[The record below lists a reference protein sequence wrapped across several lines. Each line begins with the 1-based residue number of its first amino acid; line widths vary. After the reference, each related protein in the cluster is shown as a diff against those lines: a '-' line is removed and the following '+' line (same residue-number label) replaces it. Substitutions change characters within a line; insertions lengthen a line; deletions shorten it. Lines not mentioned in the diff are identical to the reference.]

1 MARLDEIRG
10 LAEYHAAH
18 ISSSPRDWMNYL
30 DTAAR
35 LYRYPFMD
43 QLLIHAQR
51 PKATACASLEL
62 WNEKMLRWVNRGAKG
77 IALLDE
83 TMQKTRLRYVFD
95 IQDTHKVK
103 GGRTPYLWRLQ
114 EKQQEELLN
123 HLEEV
128 YGLEAKDTG
137 SLSDALMATAK
148 YMVEENLDEYLDG
161 LTYVT
166 EGTYLEELE
175 ENTIRSEFR
184 SLLTDSIY
192 YTLASRCGLDP
203 LERQEEM
210 DFVHITDY
218 NSLSVLTFIGNAT
231 SMASESVLVD
241 IGRFVHRIS
250 LEEMKKGIEN
260 SEERNY
266 NKFNTLI
273 RESEE
278 NNNRIIE
285 NEYSQENQGGNE
297 YGTDI
302 SSQRR
307 LSVSESDN
315 PGDRG
320 TDREIRNAAE
330 DISEGAQEQ
339 PVSEPVTDWE
349 TEQPSGR
356 DRENSTEEIGS
367 TDSETVGEE
376 SGTIERGEPDGVDST
391 YEQSDGNSGR
401 EHLDGIGVQLI
412 EDTSEDQLSK
422 AEEANP
428 ATLVKICNSVV
439 DDISTTLSL
448 DQMVSLAK
456 DVTKYKISS
465 TTGFPTD
472 LTTKNMP
479 RCGDTVIP
487 ADLVTNVK
495 KLHEYMFDDA
505 TYTPSQTV
513 QAISDTIVNTTG
525 ITADSAKINTSDY
538 NETVGATGTDEIQKG
553 SETTGG
559 TNVQ

>member
-1 MARLDEIRG
+1 MAHLDEIRG
-10 LAEYHAAH
+10 LAEYHATR

-103 GGRTPYLWRLQ
+103 GGRTPYLWQLQ
-114 EKQQEELLN
+114 EKQQEALLN

-148 YMVEENLDEYLDG
+148 YMVEENLEEYLDG

-175 ENTIRSEFR
+175 EDTIRSEFR

-260 SEERNY
+260 SEEKNY

-273 RESEE
+273 RES
-278 NNNRIIE
+278 
-285 NEYSQENQGGNE
+285 
-297 YGTDI
+297 
-302 SSQRR
+302 
-307 LSVSESDN
+307 
-315 PGDRG
+315 
-320 TDREIRNAAE
+320 
-330 DISEGAQEQ
+330 
-339 PVSEPVTDWE
+339 
-349 TEQPSGR
+349 
-356 DRENSTEEIGS
+356 
-367 TDSETVGEE
+367 
-376 SGTIERGEPDGVDST
+376 
-391 YEQSDGNSGR
+391 
-401 EHLDGIGVQLI
+401 
-412 EDTSEDQLSK
+412 
-422 AEEANP
+422 
-428 ATLVKICNSVV
+428 
-439 DDISTTLSL
+439 
-448 DQMVSLAK
+448 
-456 DVTKYKISS
+456 
-465 TTGFPTD
+465 
-472 LTTKNMP
+472 
-479 RCGDTVIP
+479 
-487 ADLVTNVK
+487 
-495 KLHEYMFDDA
+495 
-505 TYTPSQTV
+505 
-513 QAISDTIVNTTG
+513 
-525 ITADSAKINTSDY
+525 
-538 NETVGATGTDEIQKG
+538 
-553 SETTGG
+553 
-559 TNVQ
+559 

>member
-175 ENTIRSEFR
+175 EDTIRSEFR

-273 RESEE
+273 RKSEE

-285 NEYSQENQGGNE
+285 NEYSQEDEGGNE
-297 YGTDI
+297 HGTDI
-302 SSQRR
+302 SSQRG

-320 TDREIRNAAE
+320 TDWEIRNAAE
-330 DISEGAQEQ
+330 DISEGTQEQ

-367 TDSETVGEE
+367 TDGETVGEE

-422 AEEANP
+422 AEEEIASALSLPELPSVNEQKREIENRIAALYAGEIAIP
-428 ATLVKICNSVV
+428 SEVV
-439 DDISTTLSL
+439 DEVL
-448 DQMVSLAK
+448 
-456 DVTKYKISS
+456 
-465 TTGFPTD
+465 
-472 LTTKNMP
+472 
-479 RCGDTVIP
+479 R
-487 ADLVTNVK
+487 
-495 KLHEYMFDDA
+495 
-505 TYTPSQTV
+505 
-513 QAISDTIVNTTG
+513 
-525 ITADSAKINTSDY
+525 
-538 NETVGATGTDEIQKG
+538 
-553 SETTGG
+553 TGG
-559 TNVQ
+559 NRSKSQLRIIYNFMSEQCLRVASVPL

>member
-1 MARLDEIRG
+1 MAHLDEIRG
-10 LAEYHAAH
+10 LAEYHATR

-77 IALLDE
+77 IALLYE

-103 GGRTPYLWRLQ
+103 GGRTPYLWQLQ
-114 EKQQEELLN
+114 EKQQDALLN

-128 YGLEAKDTG
+128 YGLEAKDAG
-137 SLSDALMATAK
+137 NLSDALMATAK

-161 LTYVT
+161 LTYMT

-175 ENTIRSEFR
+175 EDTIRSEFR

-278 NNNRIIE
+278 NNNRIMFPNLTI
-285 NEYSQENQGGNE
+285 Q
-297 YGTDI
+297 
-302 SSQRR
+302 
-307 LSVSESDN
+307 
-315 PGDRG
+315 
-320 TDREIRNAAE
+320 
-330 DISEGAQEQ
+330 
-339 PVSEPVTDWE
+339 E
-349 TEQPSGR
+349 TEAQIGKYGMLR
-356 DRENSTEEIGS
+356 RTFLKEHKNSLYQSLLLTGKLNRHLEEIEKTAQKRLEVQMEKLLEKNPAPS
-367 TDSETVGEE
+367 KEENPMAWTAHMNSLMATAEE
-376 SGTIERGEPDGVDST
+376 SILTE
-391 YEQSDGNSGR
+391 
-401 EHLDGIGVQLI
+401 
-412 EDTSEDQLSK
+412 
-422 AEEANP
+422 
-428 ATLVKICNSVV
+428 LV
-439 DDISTTLSL
+439 
-448 DQMVSLAK
+448 
-456 DVTKYKISS
+456 
-465 TTGFPTD
+465 
-472 LTTKNMP
+472 
-479 RCGDTVIP
+479 
-487 ADLVTNVK
+487 
-495 KLHEYMFDDA
+495 
-505 TYTPSQTV
+505 
-513 QAISDTIVNTTG
+513 
-525 ITADSAKINTSDY
+525 Y
-538 NETVGATGTDEIQKG
+538 N
-553 SETTGG
+553 
-559 TNVQ
+559 

>member
-175 ENTIRSEFR
+175 EDTIRSEFR

-218 NSLSVLTFIGNAT
+218 NSLSVLPI
-231 SMASESVLVD
+231 SSVLFSRSLPDGCSVSQSV
-241 IGRFVHRIS
+241 IGSDTGCSCVPSEMSSAAFRIS
-250 LEEMKKGIEN
+250 R
-260 SEERNY
+260 SVP
-266 NKFNTLI
+266 
-273 RESEE
+273 
-278 NNNRIIE
+278 
-285 NEYSQENQGGNE
+285 
-297 YGTDI
+297 
-302 SSQRR
+302 
-307 LSVSESDN
+307 LS
-315 PGDRG
+315 PGL
-320 TDREIRNAAE
+320 
-330 DISEGAQEQ
+330 S
-339 PVSEPVTDWE
+339 
-349 TEQPSGR
+349 
-356 DRENSTEEIGS
+356 
-367 TDSETVGEE
+367 DSETDNPLCDDMSVPCSFPPSSSCEY
-376 SGTIERGEPDGVDST
+376 SFSMILLLFS
-391 YEQSDGNSGR
+391 S
-401 EHLDGIGVQLI
+401 
-412 EDTSEDQLSK
+412 LS
-422 AEEANP
+422 
-428 ATLVKICNSVV
+428 
-439 DDISTTLSL
+439 
-448 DQMVSLAK
+448 
-456 DVTKYKISS
+456 
-465 TTGFPTD
+465 
-472 LTTKNMP
+472 
-479 RCGDTVIP
+479 
-487 ADLVTNVK
+487 
-495 KLHEYMFDDA
+495 
-505 TYTPSQTV
+505 
-513 QAISDTIVNTTG
+513 
-525 ITADSAKINTSDY
+525 
-538 NETVGATGTDEIQKG
+538 
-553 SETTGG
+553 
-559 TNVQ
+559 